1 MAAFDCLQEKFSE
14 YPCDIIFGISISLF
28 SSTALFMFWKLQTV
42 LILKLIS
49 GISFPCNKKVCAFLV
64 DTDLLFM
71 VMHTPNFVNSSQ
83 DFHIRFVKIVID
95 LKNS

>member
-1 MAAFDCLQEKFSE
+1 
-14 YPCDIIFGISISLF
+14 
-28 SSTALFMFWKLQTV
+28 MFWKLQTV

-49 GISFPCNKKVCAFLV
+49 GNSFPCNKKVWALV

-83 DFHIRFVKIVID
+83 DFHIGFVKIIID